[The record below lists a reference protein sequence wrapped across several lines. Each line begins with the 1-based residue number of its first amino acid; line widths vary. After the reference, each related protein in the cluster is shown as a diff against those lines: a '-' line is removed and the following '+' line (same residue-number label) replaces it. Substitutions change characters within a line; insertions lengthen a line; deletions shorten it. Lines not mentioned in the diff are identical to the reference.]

1 MIPESFTATSRTP
14 RILER
19 MRNLMPDMFGEPREK
34 GQSEWQTFNA
44 VQRDTGAYTVSTF
57 RTPAPST
64 PKVVRFGANN
74 ARFLILKRA

>member
-1 MIPESFTATSRTP
+1 M
-14 RILER
+14 LEH
-19 MRNLMPDMFGEPREK
+19 MKNLMPDMFGEPREK

-64 PKVVRFGANN
+64 PKIVRFGTNN

>member
-1 MIPESFTATSRTP
+1 MHPSYASD
-14 RILER
+14 
-19 MRNLMPDMFGEPREK
+19 MKNLMPDMFGEPREK

-64 PKVVRFGANN
+64 PKVVRFGVNN
-74 ARFLILKRA
+74 TRFLILKRA